1 MVQVIGTG
9 GGKSLSFILPAW
21 SSPRG
26 ISIVVVL
33 LIILRADILERCR
46 QLGIL
51 YIE

>member
-26 ISIVVVL
+26 VNIVVIL
-33 LIILRADILERCR
+33 LITLRADILERCR
-46 QLGIL
+46 
-51 YIE
+51 